1 MTVRMS
7 TFSAYERGLN
17 TLQKRQSELS
27 SLQEEMTSGKRVARA
42 SDDPAAAA
50 RAERALATL
59 ARTEADQRSLDASRN
74 AMQQAESAL
83 GDASDLMQRIRE
95 QTLAAGNPTYSDAE
109 RSSLAQEIRG
119 LRDQLL
125 AVANRGN
132 GAGGY
137 LFGGQGSNQTPFVDA
152 PGGVVFRGDGGA
164 LSTATA
170 QPLPLSVD
178 GGQAWL
184 QASDPATGTPT
195 LSVFDVLDRLA
206 DELETPGRSNEEI
219 TATVRAGVQGLD
231 ASMNHLGAVRS
242 GLGGALN
249 SADGFEVRLSRDA
262 LAAEAERSAAEDADM
277 VKVVSEFQNQQT
289 GYDAAL
295 KAYSMVQRLSL
306 FDYVSG

>member
-17 TLQKRQSELS
+17 QLQMRQAELS
-27 SLQEEMTSGKRVARA
+27 SLQEEMTSGKRVARP

-50 RAERALATL
+50 RAERALAAL
-59 ARTEADQRSLDASRN
+59 SRTEADRRALDASRN
-74 AMQQAESAL
+74 AMAQAESAL
-83 GDASDLMQRIRE
+83 GDASELMQRIRE
-95 QTLAAGNPTYSDAE
+95 QTLAAGNPTFTDAE
-109 RSSLAQEIRG
+109 RRSLAQDIRG

-137 LFGGQGSNQTPFVDA
+137 LFGGQGSTQTPFVDA
-152 PGGVVFRGDGGA
+152 PGGVAYRGDGGA
-164 LSTATA
+164 LMTATA
-170 QPLPLSVD
+170 EPLPLSVD
-178 GGQAWL
+178 GGRAWL
-184 QASDPATGTPT
+184 GAPDPGTGTPT

-206 DELETPGRSNEEI
+206 GELETAGRTNDEI
-219 TATVRAGVQGLD
+219 TDTVRVGVQGLD
-231 ASMNHLGAVRS
+231 ASMDHLGSVRS

-249 SADGFEVRLSRDA
+249 SADGFEVRLSREA
-262 LAAEAERSAAEDADM
+262 LAAEADRSAAEDADM

>member
-7 TFSAYERGLN
+7 TFSAYERGLS
-17 TLQKRQSELS
+17 TLQRRQTELS

-50 RAERALATL
+50 RAERALATI
-59 ARTEADQRSLDASRN
+59 ARSEADQRALDASRN

-83 GDASDLMQRIRE
+83 GDATGLMQRIRE

-109 RSSLAQEIRG
+109 RKSLAQDIRG

-125 AVANRGN
+125 AVANRGD

-137 LFGGQGSNQTPFVDA
+137 LFGGQGSTQTPFVDA
-152 PGGVVFRGDGGA
+152 PGGVAYRGDGGA
-164 LSTATA
+164 LQTATPE
-170 QPLPLSVD
+170 PLQLSAD
-178 GGQAWL
+178 GGRTWL
-184 QASDPATGTPT
+184 QAPDPDTGSPT

-206 DELETPGRSNEEI
+206 TELETAGRGNDEI
-219 TATVRAGVQGLD
+219 SETVRVGVRGLDAAMDHVGAVRAGFGE
-231 ASMNHLGAVRS
+231 
-242 GLGGALN
+242 ALN
-249 SADGFEVRLSRDA
+249 HADGFELRLSREA
-262 LAAEAERSAAEDADM
+262 LAAQAERSAAEDADM
-277 VKVVSEFQNQQT
+277 VQVVSDFQNQQT

-295 KAYSMVQRLSL
+295 KAYAMVQRLSL